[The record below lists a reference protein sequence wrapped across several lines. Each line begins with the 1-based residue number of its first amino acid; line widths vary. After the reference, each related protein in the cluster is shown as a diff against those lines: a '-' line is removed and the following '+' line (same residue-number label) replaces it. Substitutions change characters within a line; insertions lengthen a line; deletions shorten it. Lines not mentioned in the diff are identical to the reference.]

1 MMIIDGSQVVQ
12 FLSGVVQL
20 LGIEFSILAAY
31 HIFSWQRAEALHIQL
46 TESLN
51 RSLNDFTKA
60 VAVLTKNET
69 ILGIPLQLL
78 QDEEQFETLVSS
90 ATESVDK
97 KTGVTIEQLA
107 ESPRNYR
114 RELHTIRYRSTGS
127 SWLWFAMIISAIGC
141 LLAVCGLLISNSSEV
156 YSLCELN
163 SPAPLDHRVVILITL
178 LVLAASLFSIL
189 SILTGLFIQNR
200 RTLHPMGRQNNSI

>member
-1 MMIIDGSQVVQ
+1 MVVQ

-31 HIFSWQRAEALHIQL
+31 HIFSWQRAESLHAQT

-51 RSLNDFTKA
+51 RSLHDFTNA

-69 ILGIPLQLL
+69 IRDIPLQLL
-78 QDEEQFETLVSS
+78 QDEEQFEALVSS
-90 ATESVDK
+90 ATESVDQ
-97 KTGVTIEQLA
+97 KTEMTIKQLA

-114 RELHTIRYRSTGS
+114 RELHGMRYRSTGS
-127 SWLWFAMIISAIGC
+127 SWLWIAMIVAAIGC
-141 LLAVCGLLISNSSEV
+141 LLAVFGLLISKSTEV
-156 YSLCELN
+156 YSLCELI
-163 SPAPLDHRVVILITL
+163 STASVVHRVVILLTL
-178 LVLAASLFSIL
+178 LVLAASLFTIL

-200 RTLHPMGRQNNSI
+200 RTLHTVGR